1 MLKRFCTVIIITML
15 HINIFAFSGSDNPVR
30 IYQMGD
36 WVSYKNC
43 NYVTSLTESDE
54 FIYFGTGGGIVPYQ
68 RYRKLWMEPYTVSDG
83 LSDDF
88 ITAVYYDYSTGYL
101 WASHRNGISFLNPAE
116 ESWENTSDKFPDI
129 HQQSTIVR
137 LGSVNTSVCAFV
149 TSGQIRE
156 IDSHF
161 GNYLGYI
168 EENQTGEIIWEPS
181 GLDPVPSVVNFSIN
195 PPYLIDGRGI
205 VVDPY
210 FREYKVNLFY
220 KDNRLDIYGGI
231 RDLGILT
238 GDYNVKILNVQSFG
252 PLQNYISA
260 MCLDDDELFAGSFGK
275 NDTPKRKGIS
285 VLNLNSG
292 KWTYFENPF
301 IPELASA
308 NVNDIYKDD
317 AGRVWVATD
326 LGLSV
331 YNNKTNR
338 WKRYSVHQGLNDEN
352 ISTIAIDDTLAW
364 IGTPIG
370 LNKIFIPTMKI
381 KRVYLSHDKRFMKI
395 YKIAVS
401 RNCVWVGTDNG
412 LYSIDKLTHN
422 VEHYDMNGKT
432 VDIDAAIMN
441 NVKGIAV
448 SDSLVVFSQ
457 YDGLLTFNHINNN
470 FKRIPQYIDSHV
482 LDMDMNRK
490 YLWLGTDNGAY
501 LIRLRDYYTEQYRLQ
516 DGLAGLRVN
525 RVRIGPDFVWF
536 GTDRGITKYNWRKY
550 AY

>member
-1 MLKRFCTVIIITML
+1 
-15 HINIFAFSGSDNPVR
+15 
-30 IYQMGD
+30 
-36 WVSYKNC
+36 
-43 NYVTSLTESDE
+43 
-54 FIYFGTGGGIVPYQ
+54 
-68 RYRKLWMEPYTVSDG
+68 
-83 LSDDF
+83 
-88 ITAVYYDYSTGYL
+88 
-101 WASHRNGISFLNPAE
+101 
-116 ESWENTSDKFPDI
+116 
-129 HQQSTIVR
+129 
-137 LGSVNTSVCAFV
+137 
-149 TSGQIRE
+149 
-156 IDSHF
+156 
-161 GNYLGYI
+161 
-168 EENQTGEIIWEPS
+168 
-181 GLDPVPSVVNFSIN
+181 
-195 PPYLIDGRGI
+195 
-205 VVDPY
+205 
-210 FREYKVNLFY
+210 
-220 KDNRLDIYGGI
+220 
-231 RDLGILT
+231 
-238 GDYNVKILNVQSFG
+238 
-252 PLQNYISA
+252 
-260 MCLDDDELFAGSFGK
+260 
-275 NDTPKRKGIS
+275 
-285 VLNLNSG
+285 
-292 KWTYFENPF
+292 
-301 IPELASA
+301 
-308 NVNDIYKDD
+308 
-317 AGRVWVATD
+317 
-326 LGLSV
+326 
-331 YNNKTNR
+331 
-338 WKRYSVHQGLNDEN
+338 
-352 ISTIAIDDTLAW
+352 
-364 IGTPIG
+364 
-370 LNKIFIPTMKI
+370 MKI